1 MPPSALLP
9 PGPASRISR
18 DSLHSRP
25 ARPPDPASPGEAG
38 WPGPVQGPD
47 GPFDERI
54 PDAACLWSLF
64 SDQAARHGL
73 REPADRGLHSGCPRP
88 AQSTWR

>member
-9 PGPASRISR
+9 PGPAPRISR

-25 ARPPDPASPGEAG
+25 ARLPIPPLLRSRLAG
-38 WPGPVQGPD
+38 PMQGPG

-73 REPADRGLHSGCPRP
+73 RAPADRGLHSGCPRP